1 MAEIAPAGGG
11 PNRLFLV
18 IALGLVGLL
27 LLGLIAVGGILL
39 IPRIFQTSAPA
50 PTQRIAIT
58 TPTRV
63 IAAAATEVPTDT
75 DTPEPSATFVVVTT
89 PGAGQTPVLAANV
102 TNTPGTGTP
111 ASGTLPQS
119 GMGDDLLLLAGGV
132 VLVMI
137 IFAARRARSTGP
149 A

>member
-39 IPRIFQTSAPA
+39 IPRILQSSAPP

-63 IAAAATEVPTDT
+63 IVAAATQAPPDT

-89 PGAGQTPVLAANV
+89 PGVGAAIAGTVAPTSTTP
-102 TNTPGTGTP
+102 TNTPLG
-111 ASGTLPQS
+111 GTLPQS
-119 GMGDDLLLLAGGV
+119 GLGEDLMVLAGGI

-137 IFAARRARSTGP
+137 IFAARRARSVGSV
-149 A
+149 